1 MSSKTSVD
9 TIMKFA
15 GGGAVALCAVYAI
28 AAHVLNDDI
37 APGCMA
43 NYELASTFDLHS
55 TYGTPLSPIEL
66 QARAGIGEVGLMQN
80 ARVVEVSNGPAPL
93 ALDVSLARVRSEDP
107 SVATTSGIDFVWRPS
122 ALTAAR
128 SVCLRYSVF
137 VPESFEWGQGGY
149 LPGLFGNDDSG
160 RGVDPN
166 AAPLRL
172 RMRWHRDGLAE
183 LHARA
188 PVITAANGRVFAARD
203 KRLRRGQWS
212 TIEQELVLNAPSVAD
227 GSIKLW
233 LNGELILN
241 DRRVELA
248 GPGPLTIDGVLA
260 AVSHFS
266 APKSESASDAL
277 RLQLSPL
284 ELAWR

>member
-9 TIMKFA
+9 TIMKIT

-28 AAHVLNDDI
+28 AAHMLNGSV
-37 APGCMA
+37 APGCMPD
-43 NYELASTFDLHS
+43 YELAATFDLHS
-55 TYGTPLSPIEL
+55 SYGAPLSPIEL

-80 ARVVEVSNGPAPL
+80 ARVVPVSDGPTPL
-93 ALDVSLARVRSEDP
+93 AIDVSLARVRSEDP
-107 SVATTSGIDFVWRPS
+107 SQATASGIDFVWRPS
-122 ALTAAR
+122 ALSGAR
-128 SVCLRYSVF
+128 SACLRYSVF

-160 RGVDPN
+160 SGVDPN

-172 RMRWHRDGLAE
+172 RTRWHRDGLAE

-212 TIEQELVLNAPSVAD
+212 TIEQELVLNSPSAAD
-227 GSIKLW
+227 GSIKMW

-241 DRRVELA
+241 DRRIEFA
-248 GPGPLTIDGVLA
+248 GQQPLTIDGVLA

-266 APKSESASDAL
+266 APRTESPNDAL
-277 RLQLSPL
+277 RLQISPL